1 MNKEL
6 NELMRSDTL
15 YVLNRVY
22 NQVELKRGFSGSESP
37 IFDALAA
44 DRFASDR
51 TVFNLGDYR

>member
-1 MNKEL
+1 MNNKS
-6 NELMRSDTL
+6 MYVTDDTFF
-15 YVLNRVY
+15 VL
-22 NQVELKRGFSGSESP
+22 SGSCIREMLLEGHWGIDSP